1 MYKALNPGAIGVQA
15 TTLQE
20 AISAAQ
26 QGGFEGVEFNVREVA
41 DLVDQHGA
49 EYVKGLF
56 AEANLKPAG
65 WSVGIEWRSEPKWQQ
80 GLNELSRLAAAA
92 AAIGCPRALSGVMPG
107 SNDYS
112 FDENYRLHVE
122 RFTPIASILADNG
135 CWLGFEFI
143 SPKTLRANLRYPF
156 LYKMGEVLDL
166 GSKIGSN
173 VGVLLD
179 IWHWYT
185 SYGTLEEIR
194 ALRPEQ
200 VVYVHVNDAPAG
212 IHVDEQMD
220 SVRDLPGATGVL
232 DVVGFLHA
240 LRDIDYDGPVTPEP
254 FKKELKDL
262 PSDAERLKVV
272 NAAMDKIFQQAGIR

>member
-20 AISAAQ
+20 AIAAAQ

-41 DLVDQHGA
+41 DLVDRHGA

-56 AEANLKPAG
+56 AAANLKPAG
-65 WSVGIEWRSEPKWQQ
+65 WSVGIDWRSETKWQQ
-80 GLNELSRLAAAA
+80 GLSELPRLAAAA

-135 CWLGFEFI
+135 CWLGLEFI
-143 SPKTLRANLRYPF
+143 SPKTLRARLRYPF
-156 LYKMGEVLDL
+156 VYKMGEVLDL
-166 GSKIGSN
+166 GSKIGAN

-212 IHVDEQMD
+212 IHVDEQID

-232 DVVGFLHA
+232 DIVGFLHA
-240 LRDIDYDGPVTPEP
+240 LRDIGYDGPVTPEP
-254 FKKELKDL
+254 FKQELKNL
-262 PSDAERLKVV
+262 ASDVERLKLV

>member
-1 MYKALNPGAIGVQA
+1 MYKALSPGAIGVQA

-20 AISAAQ
+20 AIAAAQ

-56 AEANLKPAG
+56 ADANLKPAG
-65 WSVGIEWRSEPKWQQ
+65 WGVGIDWRSEAKWQQ
-80 GLNELSRLAAAA
+80 GLSELPRLAAAA

-107 SNDYS
+107 SNEYP
-112 FDENYRLHVE
+112 FEENYRLHVE
-122 RFTPIASILADNG
+122 RFKPIASILADNG
-135 CWLGFEFI
+135 CWLGLEFI
-143 SPKTLRANLRYPF
+143 SPKTLRDTLRYQF
-156 LYKMGEVLDL
+156 LYTMGEVLEL
-166 GSKIGSN
+166 GSKMGSN

-185 SYGTLEEIR
+185 SYGTLEQIR
-194 ALRPEQ
+194 ELRPEQ

-212 IHVDEQMD
+212 IDVDEQMD
-220 SVRDLPGATGVL
+220 LVRDLPGATGVL
-232 DVVGFLHA
+232 DIVGFLHA
-240 LRDIDYDGPVTPEP
+240 LRDIGYDGPVTPEP

-272 NAAMDKIFQQAGIR
+272 NASMDKIFQQAGLR

>member
-15 TTLQE
+15 TTLQQ
-20 AISAAQ
+20 AIAAAQ

-49 EYVKGLF
+49 EYIKGLF
-56 AEANLKPAG
+56 AAANLKPAG
-65 WSVGIEWRSEPKWQQ
+65 WSVGIDWRSETKWQQ

-107 SNDYS
+107 SNDYP

-135 CWLGFEFI
+135 CWLGLEFI
-143 SPKTLRANLRYPF
+143 SPKTLRARLRYPF
-156 LYKMGEVLDL
+156 VYKMGEVLDL
-166 GSKIGSN
+166 GSKIGAN

-212 IHVDEQMD
+212 IHVDEQID

-232 DVVGFLHA
+232 DIVGFLHA
-240 LRDIDYDGPVTPEP
+240 LRDIGYDGPVTPEP
-254 FKKELKDL
+254 FKQELKNL
-262 PSDAERLKVV
+262 ASDVERLKLV
-272 NAAMDKIFQQAGIR
+272 NAAMDTIFQQAGIR

>member
-20 AISAAQ
+20 AIAAAQ
-26 QGGFEGVEFNVREVA
+26 QSGFEAVEFNVREVA

-56 AEANLKPAG
+56 AQANLKPAG

-135 CWLGFEFI
+135 CWLGLEFI
-143 SPKTLRANLRYPF
+143 SPKTLRASLRYPF

-212 IHVDEQMD
+212 IHVDAQMD
-220 SVRDLPGATGVL
+220 LVRDLPGATGVL

-240 LRDIDYDGPVTPEP
+240 LRDIGYDGPVTPEP

>member
-1 MYKALNPGAIGVQA
+1 MYKALSPGAIGVQA

-20 AISAAQ
+20 AIAAAQ

-49 EYVKGLF
+49 EYIKGLF
-56 AEANLKPAG
+56 AEAQLKPAG
-65 WSVGIEWRSEPKWQQ
+65 WGVGIDWRSETKWQQ
-80 GLNELSRLAAAA
+80 GLKELPRLAAAA

-107 SNDYS
+107 SNDYP

-122 RFTPIASILADNG
+122 RFTPIARILADNG
-135 CWLGFEFI
+135 CWLGLEFI
-143 SPKTLRANLRYPF
+143 SPKTLRDSLRYPF
-156 LYKMGEVLDL
+156 LYTMGEVLDL

-212 IHVDEQMD
+212 IHVDQQMD
-220 SVRDLPGATGVL
+220 LVRDLPGATGVL
-232 DVVGFLHA
+232 DIVGFLHA
-240 LRDIDYDGPVTPEP
+240 LRDIGYDGPVTPEP
-254 FKKELKDL
+254 FKKELKEL

-272 NAAMDKIFQQAGIR
+272 RAAMDTIFQQAGIR

>member
-1 MYKALNPGAIGVQA
+1 MYKALSPGTIGVQA
-15 TTLQE
+15 TTLQD
-20 AISAAQ
+20 AIAAAQ

-49 EYVKGLF
+49 AYVKGLF

-65 WSVGIEWRSEPKWQQ
+65 WGVGIDWRSETKWQQ
-80 GLNELSRLAAAA
+80 GLSELPRLAAAA

-107 SNDYS
+107 SNDYA
-112 FDENYRLHVE
+112 FEENYRMHVE
-122 RFTPIASILADNG
+122 RFTPIARILADNN
-135 CWLGFEFI
+135 CWLGLEFI
-143 SPKTLRANLRYPF
+143 SPKTLRDSLRYPF
-156 LYKMGEVLDL
+156 LYTMGEVLDL

-185 SYGTLEEIR
+185 SYGTLEQIR

-212 IHVDEQMD
+212 IHVDQQMD
-220 SVRDLPGATGVL
+220 LVRDLPGATGVL
-232 DVVGFLHA
+232 DIVGFLHA
-240 LRDIDYDGPVTPEP
+240 LRDIGYDGPVTPEP

-272 NAAMDKIFQQAGIR
+272 SAAMDAIFQQAGLR

>member
-20 AISAAQ
+20 AIAAAQ
-26 QGGFEGVEFNVREVA
+26 QGGFEGVEFNASEVA
-41 DLVDQHGA
+41 DLIDQHGA

-56 AEANLKPAG
+56 AAANLKPAG
-65 WSVGIEWRSEPKWQQ
+65 WGVGINWRDEEKWQQ
-80 GLNELSRLAAAA
+80 GLKELPRRAAAA

-107 SNDYS
+107 SNDLP

-122 RFTPIASILADNG
+122 RFTPIAKILADNG
-135 CWLGFEFI
+135 CWLGLEFI
-143 SPKTLRANLRYPF
+143 SPKTLRDTLRYPF
-156 LYKMGEVLDL
+156 LFKMGEILDL
-166 GSKIGSN
+166 GSKFGSN

-212 IHVDEQMD
+212 IDVDAQMD
-220 SVRDLPGATGVL
+220 LVRDLPGATGVL
-232 DVVGFLHA
+232 DIVGFLHA
-240 LRDIDYDGPVTPEP
+240 LRDIGYDGPVTPEP

-272 NAAMDKIFQQAGIR
+272 NATMDKIFQQAGIR

>member
-1 MYKALNPGAIGVQA
+1 MYKALSPGAIGVQA
-15 TTLQE
+15 TTLQA
-20 AISAAQ
+20 AIAAAQ

-56 AEANLKPAG
+56 AAANLKPAG
-65 WSVGIEWRSEPKWQQ
+65 WGVGIDWRSETKWQQ
-80 GLNELSRLAAAA
+80 GLNELSRLATAA

-107 SNDYS
+107 SNEYS

-122 RFTPIASILADNG
+122 RFTPIASILADND
-135 CWLGFEFI
+135 CWLGLEFI
-143 SPKTLRANLRYPF
+143 SPKTLRASLRYPF
-156 LYKMGEVLDL
+156 LYTMGEVLDL
-166 GSKIGSN
+166 GAKIGSN

-185 SYGTLEEIR
+185 SYGTLEAIR

-220 SVRDLPGATGVL
+220 LVRDLPGATGVL

-240 LRDIDYDGPVTPEP
+240 LRDIGYDGPVTPEP

-262 PSDAERLKVV
+262 SSDAERLKVV

>member
-20 AISAAQ
+20 AIAAAQ
-26 QGGFEGVEFNVREVA
+26 QGGFEAVEFNVREVA

-49 EYVKGLF
+49 AYVKGLF

-65 WSVGIEWRSEPKWQQ
+65 WSVGIDWRSQTKWQQ
-80 GLNELSRLAAAA
+80 GLNELSRLAAA

-107 SNDYS
+107 SNDYA

-122 RFTPIASILADNG
+122 RFTPIARILADNG
-135 CWLGFEFI
+135 CWLGLEFI
-143 SPKTLRANLRYPF
+143 SPKTLRASLRYPF
-156 LYKMGEVLDL
+156 LYTMGEVLDL

-185 SYGTLEEIR
+185 SYGTLDEIR

-212 IHVDEQMD
+212 IHVDEQID

-240 LRDIDYDGPVTPEP
+240 LRDIGYDGPVTPEP

>member
-1 MYKALNPGAIGVQA
+1 MYKALSPGAIGVQA

-20 AISAAQ
+20 AIAAAQ
-26 QGGFEGVEFNVREVA
+26 QGGFEAVEFNVREVA

-65 WSVGIEWRSEPKWQQ
+65 WGIGIEWRSETKWQQ

-135 CWLGFEFI
+135 CWLGLEFI
-143 SPKTLRANLRYPF
+143 SPKTLRASLRYPF

-220 SVRDLPGATGVL
+220 LVRDLPGATGVL

-240 LRDIDYDGPVTPEP
+240 LRDIGYDGPVTQEKN
-254 FKKELKDL
+254 KKELRDL

>member
-1 MYKALNPGAIGVQA
+1 MYKALSPGAIGVQA
-15 TTLQE
+15 TTLPE
-20 AISAAQ
+20 AIAAAQ

-65 WSVGIEWRSEPKWQQ
+65 WSVGIDWRSQTKWQQ

-112 FDENYRLHVE
+112 FDENYRMHVE

-135 CWLGFEFI
+135 CWLGLEFI
-143 SPKTLRANLRYPF
+143 SPKTLRASLRYPF
-156 LYKMGEVLDL
+156 LYTMGEVLDL

-220 SVRDLPGATGVL
+220 PVRDLPGATGVL

-240 LRDIDYDGPVTPEP
+240 LRDIGYDGPVTPEP

-272 NAAMDKIFQQAGIR
+272 NAAMEKIFQQAGIR

>member
-15 TTLQE
+15 TTLQ
-20 AISAAQ
+20 AGIAAAQ

-65 WSVGIEWRSEPKWQQ
+65 WGVGIDWRSDTKWQQ

-112 FDENYRLHVE
+112 FDENYRMHVE

-135 CWLGFEFI
+135 CWLGLEFI
-143 SPKTLRANLRYPF
+143 SPKTLRASLRYPF
-156 LYKMGEVLDL
+156 LYTMGEVLDL

-200 VVYVHVNDAPAG
+200 VVYVHVNDAPAD

-220 SVRDLPGATGVL
+220 LVRDLPGATGVL

-240 LRDIDYDGPVTPEP
+240 LRDIGYDGPVTPEP

-262 PSDAERLKVV
+262 SSDAERLKVV
-272 NAAMDKIFQQAGIR
+272 NAAMDKIFQLAGIR

>member
-15 TTLQE
+15 TTLQQ
-20 AISAAQ
+20 AIAAAQ
-26 QGGFEGVEFNVREVA
+26 QGGFEGVECNVREVA
-41 DLVDQHGA
+41 DLVDLHGA
-49 EYVKGLF
+49 EYVTGLF

-65 WSVGIEWRSEPKWQQ
+65 WSVGIDWRSEARWKQ

-107 SNDYS
+107 SNDYT

-122 RFTPIASILADNG
+122 RFTPIARILADNG
-135 CWLGFEFI
+135 CSLGLEFI
-143 SPKTLRANLRYPF
+143 SPKTLRAKLRYPF
-156 LYKMGEVLDL
+156 LYTMAEVLEL

-194 ALRPEQ
+194 TLRREQ

-212 IHVDEQMD
+212 IHVDEQID
-220 SVRDLPGATGVL
+220 SARDLPGATGVL

-240 LRDIDYDGPVTPEP
+240 LRDIGYDGPVTPEP

-262 PSDAERLKVV
+262 PSDVERLVVV
-272 NAAMDKIFQQAGIR
+272 NAAMDTIFQQAGIR

>member
-15 TTLQE
+15 TTLHE
-20 AISAAQ
+20 AIAAAQ
-26 QGGFEGVEFNVREVA
+26 QGGFEAVEFNVREVA

-65 WSVGIEWRSEPKWQQ
+65 WSVGIDWRSQTKWQQ
-80 GLNELSRLAAAA
+80 GLNDLSRLAAAA
-92 AAIGCPRALSGVMPG
+92 AVIGCPRALSGVLPG
-107 SNDYS
+107 SNDYA

-122 RFTPIASILADNG
+122 RFTPIARILADNG
-135 CWLGFEFI
+135 CWLGLEFI
-143 SPKTLRANLRYPF
+143 SPKTLRASLRYPF
-156 LYKMGEVLDL
+156 LYTMGEVLNL
-166 GSKIGSN
+166 GAKIGSN

-185 SYGTLEEIR
+185 SYGTLDEIR

-212 IHVDEQMD
+212 IHVDEQID

-232 DVVGFLHA
+232 DIVGFLHE
-240 LRDIDYDGPVTPEP
+240 LRDIGYDGPVTPEP

-262 PSDAERLKVV
+262 PSDAERLSVV
-272 NAAMDKIFQQAGIR
+272 NAAMDTIFQQAGIR

>member
-15 TTLQE
+15 TTLQQ
-20 AISAAQ
+20 AIAIAQ
-26 QGGFEGVEFNVREVA
+26 QGGFEGVEFNVREIA
-41 DLVDQHGA
+41 DLVALHGA
-49 EYVKGLF
+49 EYVQGLF

-65 WSVGIEWRSEPKWQQ
+65 WSLGIDWRSEPSWQQ
-80 GLNELSRLAAAA
+80 GLNDLPRLAAAA
-92 AAIGCPRALSGVMPG
+92 AAIGCPRALSGVRPG
-107 SNDYS
+107 SDDYT
-112 FDENYRLHVE
+112 FDENYRLHIE
-122 RFTPIASILADNG
+122 RLTPIASILADNG
-135 CWLGFEFI
+135 CSLGLEFI
-143 SPKTLRANLRYPF
+143 SPKTLRDKFRYPF
-156 LYKMGEVLDL
+156 LYTMGEVLDL

-179 IWHWYT
+179 LWHWYT

-194 ALRPEQ
+194 ALRREQ

-212 IHVDEQMD
+212 IPVDEQID

-232 DVVGFLHA
+232 DIVGFLHA
-240 LRDIDYDGPVTPEP
+240 LRDIGYDGPVTPEP